1 MYFRFVSAVVLVVV
15 ISLIGTSLEKRN
27 LELRRA
33 ISQQHYQ
40 WDVLIERYASH
51 RAEAE
56 RLGAPGRLLE
66 VIKPPAAAE
75 PAAKPERKKRKPQ

>member
-1 MYFRFVSAVVLVVV
+1 MYFRFVSALVLVVV

-56 RLGAPGRLLE
+56 KLGAPARLLE
-66 VIKPPAAAE
+66 VIKPPAVTE
-75 PAAKPERKKRKPQ
+75 PAATPTRKNRKPQ